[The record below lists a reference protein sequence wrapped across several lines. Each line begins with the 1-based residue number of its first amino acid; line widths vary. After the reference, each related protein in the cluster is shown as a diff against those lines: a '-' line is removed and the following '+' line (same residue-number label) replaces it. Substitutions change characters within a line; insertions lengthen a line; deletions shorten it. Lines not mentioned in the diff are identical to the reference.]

1 MNMNKVLLLVLLMF
15 ASLNILSA
23 GRIDLEIDYFYTTNC
38 PACGLTTPFL
48 EEMVNKYEI
57 VLNKY
62 EITRP
67 ENSNLFRQKLD
78 EYDVS
83 QDRRGYVPT
92 VFIGEDYF
100 VGHNPQGIE
109 NKIIELMEINGE
121 TNHTIINENEKDS
134 FIGDATK
141 VETKILGVI
150 PVDFNLSGDNFIN
163 LFFSTIIL
171 GVLDSL
177 NICSITVLMFLIIYL
192 LSIGTVKRVLKTG
205 TIFIAVIY
213 LFYFLF
219 VLFLSSLISMFI
231 LEYGIYIRSIVVFF
245 SLVAGVLLVKDYF
258 FYGKGISLA
267 VPQSAKPILEKYMK
281 QATVVSTIIFA
292 LLASLVELPCT
303 AVFPMIYST
312 ILAENMVVG
321 IERIAWVALYNLIY
335 VIPLIVLVL
344 GTYFSWINVD
354 KMDEKIQKNKK
365 KLKLIS
371 GILLLIIALYFVLPL
386 VS

>member
-1 MNMNKVLLLVLLMF
+1 MNMNKVLLLVMLMF
-15 ASLNILSA
+15 ASLNILNASNSE
-23 GRIDLEIDYFYTTNC
+23 LEIDYFYTTSC

-48 EEMVNKYEI
+48 EEMVDKYEI

-67 ENSNLFRQKLD
+67 ENSNLFKQKLD

-83 QDRRGYVPT
+83 QDRRGYIPT

-100 VGHNPQGIE
+100 VGYNPNAIE
-109 NKIIELMEINGE
+109 NKIIELLEINGD
-121 TNHTIINENEKDS
+121 TNHTIIDEEKI
-134 FIGDATK
+134 IGDATK
-141 VETKILGVI
+141 VETKILGII
-150 PVDFNLSGDNFIN
+150 PVDVNLSGDNFVN

-219 VLFLSSLISMFI
+219 VLFLSSLISIFI
-231 LEYGIYIRSIVVFF
+231 LEYGIYIRGIVVFF
-245 SLVAGVLLVKDYF
+245 SLIAGVLLVKDYF

-281 QATVVSTIIFA
+281 QATIVSTIIFA

-335 VIPLIVLVL
+335 VIPLILLVL

-354 KMDEKIQKNKK
+354 KMDERIQKNKK

-371 GILLLIIALYFVLPL
+371 GILLLIIALYFALPL

>member
-1 MNMNKVLLLVLLMF
+1 M
-15 ASLNILSA
+15 
-23 GRIDLEIDYFYTTNC
+23 
-38 PACGLTTPFL
+38 
-48 EEMVNKYEI
+48 
-57 VLNKY
+57 
-62 EITRP
+62 
-67 ENSNLFRQKLD
+67 FRQKLD

-109 NKIIELMEINGE
+109 NKIIELMEINE
-121 TNHTIINENEKDS
+121 KTNHTIINENEKDP

-281 QATVVSTIIFA
+281 QATVISTIIFA

-312 ILAENMVVG
+312 ILAENMVMG

-354 KMDEKIQKNKK
+354 
-365 KLKLIS
+365 LSLIH
-371 GILLLIIALYFVLPL
+371 I
-386 VS
+386 